1 MTFSMTSKEDIV
13 TQFEDHETK
22 RSKAAIDRVRD
33 LVGASRL
40 SVADRIAQLYNE
52 YIPLDR
58 DKLLKDALVASIASV
73 TTPITGKPDKRRIVA
88 VCGRSGAGKTTSI
101 VKHIQSLKAMAA
113 YFDEDGVRIQPVI
126 FIEAPSPCTPR
137 LLAIAGLEALGHTPP
152 DRIRENEAWLL
163 FRRLLKVHKVMWVV
177 IDEAQHAIESATVRE
192 ATVIGDAF
200 KNLTQMP
207 EWPVRLILVG
217 VPPLASFLAR
227 KQLYN
232 RRTVIPFD
240 TLDADGN
247 TDLVESILKTIVLE
261 HAGMELRID
270 LEAAEKKQKTGDDKS
285 KGDFLKRLMHACDAE
300 FGSVVQMIR
309 AAVELAMLDG
319 RGHVLL
325 DDFVKTYASFSGC
338 RTGKNVFKADNW
350 QDLDP
355 ATALLRDEDRAWE
368 ENKLKAKGKNA
379 TKYGVRPQ

>member
-1 MTFSMTSKEDIV
+1 M
-13 TQFEDHETK
+13 TQFEDHDAK
-22 RSKAAIDRVRD
+22 RSQAAIDRVRD
-33 LVGASRL
+33 LVGADRL
-40 SVADRIAQLYNE
+40 SVTDRIAQLYNE

-88 VCGRSGAGKTTSI
+88 VCGRSGAGKTTAI
-101 VKHIQSLKAMAA
+101 MKHIQSLKAMAA
-113 YFDEDGVRIQPVI
+113 YFDEDGVRIHPVI

-177 IDEAQHAIESATVRE
+177 IDEAQHAIESATIRE

-207 EWPVRLILVG
+207 DWPVRLILVG

-240 TLDADGN
+240 TVDADGN
-247 TDLVESILKTIVLE
+247 TDLVKSILKTIVLE
-261 HAGMELRID
+261 HARVELGID
-270 LEAAEKKQKTGDDKS
+270 LE
-285 KGDFLKRLMHACDAE
+285 GDFLKRLMHACDAE

-309 AAVELAMLDG
+309 AAVELAMLAG
-319 RGHVLL
+319 REQVLI

-338 RTGKNVFKADNW
+338 RPSKNVFKADNW
-350 QDLDP
+350 EELDP
-355 ATALLRDEDRAWE
+355 TTALLRDDDRAWE
-368 ENKLKAKGKNA
+368 ENKLKTKGKNV